1 MGKRTCFLCRVE
13 TKPLFEFPSDFET
26 RAKWFKAI
34 EHLCDT
40 STITDYSKL
49 CFNHFEESCFRRGET
64 RAFLIRKAV
73 PTIFDGPN
81 MPWHHDNI
89 DMIKCCRETDKICQD
104 SEKDPSSVEP
114 VFLKTNELL
123 DLQGDQDE
131 NDSTLSNDFLEKPYF
146 RSVKTFMQGSRAVS
160 DVCRICFR
168 SSSNEDAIKLYEKT
182 LKHDVAYIE
191 NMLKSVLPNLDLNV
205 YAHNTI
211 CARCFEFL
219 DYSYRLKNDWL
230 LTEQKLQK
238 ILKTKRRKLN
248 CMVDVVI
255 LMEDEEQNVA
265 NVAHDHSYDLKV
277 ENQMQSEKD
286 IIEEDIISEDEK
298 STKKEG
304 KRLRKKE
311 GKHSS
316 WGLGPYMCEICGCTY
331 THLKSFQRHIR
342 LKNAKML

>member
-49 CFNHFEESCFRRGET
+49 CFNHFEESCFRR
-64 RAFLIRKAV
+64 
-73 PTIFDGPN
+73 D
-81 MPWHHDNI
+81 
-89 DMIKCCRETDKICQD
+89 
-104 SEKDPSSVEP
+104 
-114 VFLKTNELL
+114 ELL